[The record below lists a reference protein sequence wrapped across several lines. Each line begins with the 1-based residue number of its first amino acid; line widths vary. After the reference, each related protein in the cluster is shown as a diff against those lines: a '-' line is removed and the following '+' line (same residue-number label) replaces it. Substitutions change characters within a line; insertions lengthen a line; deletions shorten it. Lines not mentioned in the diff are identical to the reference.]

1 MDAIRVDDPR
11 GPIDYQE
18 TGVGPTLVLV
28 PGSCSTG
35 AAWRPI
41 MAALGKP
48 FRCVTTSLLGYGGTA
63 ERRTVQDCSIA
74 HEAEAVEAV
83 IRRTGAPVH
92 LVGHSFGGLVS
103 LAVALRGHVPLRSL
117 VIAEAPALELLRAV
131 GEDSHYRAFQ
141 QITAG
146 YFTAFRAG
154 NAEAIETMIDFYGGA
169 GTYASWPQRV
179 RDYAIRTTAVNIMD
193 WASARGFAITPRA
206 LANITTPTLVIT
218 GTASH
223 PAARRANELLSQ
235 YLPQTELTI
244 LEGAAHFMISSH
256 ASEVAHR
263 TAIHVRQSHLR
274 TIAPGTKRAIGR
286 MPQAEVDLPSA

>member
-1 MDAIRVDDPR
+1 MHTIRVDDPR

-18 TGVGPTLVLV
+18 SGVGPTLVLV

-41 MAALGKP
+41 MAALGKA

-63 ERRTVQDCSIA
+63 ERRTMQDCSIDR
-74 HEAEAVEAV
+74 EAEAVEAV

-103 LAVALRGHVPLRSL
+103 LAVALRGHVPLTSL
-117 VIAEAPALELLRAV
+117 VVAEAPALELLRAV
-131 GEDSHYRAFQ
+131 GEHSHYSAFQ
-141 QITAG
+141 QMTAS
-146 YFTAFRAG
+146 YFTAFMAG
-154 NAEAIETMIDFYGGA
+154 NTEAIETMIDFYGGA

-179 RDYAIRTTAVNIMD
+179 REYAVRTTAVNIMD
-193 WASARGFAITPRA
+193 WASAQGFATTPRA
-206 LANITTPTLVIT
+206 LANITTPTLILT

-223 PAARRANELLSQ
+223 PAVRRANELLSQ

-244 LEGAAHFMISSH
+244 LEGAAHFMILSH
-256 ASEVAHR
+256 ASEVAR
-263 TAIHVRQSHLR
+263 GIANHVRRSHLR
-274 TIAPGTKRAIGR
+274 TIAPRTNGAIGR
-286 MPQAEVDLPSA
+286 MPHAEGDLSSD